1 MKNKLHKKRGIM
13 KKLFSLVIRLIL
25 GFFLCASGTVLALNS
40 NLGLSPW
47 DVFHQGLTNVTSITM
62 GQASIIV
69 GVVIVVIASLLGV
82 KVGLGTIA
90 NMIVIGCFIDLI
102 IYMKIIPVCNNLFSG
117 ILMMIAS
124 LFASAIGSYLY
135 IGCEMGCGPRDGL
148 MIALVKRTGKPISII
163 RFCIEMSA
171 LIIGW
176 ILGGF
181 VGIGTLVTAFGIGY
195 CVQLIYKIFKSDVKL
210 LKHRTIKEGFE
221 FLSECITN

>member
-1 MKNKLHKKRGIM
+1 MEKIL
-13 KKLFSLVIRLIL
+13 SLIIRITL
-25 GFFLCASGTVLALNS
+25 GFLLCACGTVMALNS

-47 DVFHQGLTNVTSITM
+47 DVFHQGLTNVTGLTM
-62 GQASIIV
+62 GQASIAV
-69 GVVIVVIASLLGV
+69 GVIIVIVTSLLGLR
-82 KVGLGTIA
+82 VGLGTIA

-102 IYMKIIPVCNNLFSG
+102 IYFKIIPVCNNLFTG
-117 ILMMIAS
+117 IIMLIGS

-148 MIALVKRTGKPISII
+148 MIALVKLTGKPISLI
-163 RFCIEMSA
+163 RFFIEIGA

-195 CVQLIYKIFKSDVKL
+195 CVQIIYKVFKSDVKL
-210 LKHRTIKEGFE
+210 LKHRNIKEGLRFMN
-221 FLSECITN
+221 ECITN

>member
-1 MKNKLHKKRGIM
+1 M
-13 KKLFSLVIRLIL
+13 KKLFGLTIKLTL
-25 GFFLCASGTVLALNS
+25 GFLLCACGTVMALNS
-40 NLGLSPW
+40 KLGLSPW
-47 DVFHQGLTNVTSITM
+47 DVFHQGLTKVTNLTM

-69 GVVIVVIASLLGV
+69 GIVIVLITSILGL

-102 IYMKIIPVCNNLFSG
+102 MYTNIIPVCDNLFAG
-117 ILMMIAS
+117 ILMMIGS

-148 MIALVKRTGKPISII
+148 MIALVKLTGKPISII
-163 RFCIEMSA
+163 RFAIEMGA

-181 VGIGTLVTAFGIGY
+181 VGIGTLVTALGIGY
-195 CVQLIYKIFKSDVKL
+195 CVQIVFKILNFNVKL
-210 LKHRTIKEGFE
+210 VKHRNIKEG
-221 FLSECITN
+221 LKYMNECITN

>member
-1 MKNKLHKKRGIM
+1 MEK
-13 KKLFSLVIRLIL
+13 IL
-25 GFFLCASGTVLALNS
+25 GLIIRITLGFLLCASGTVMALNS

-47 DVFHQGLTNVTSITM
+47 DVFHQGLTNITNLTM
-62 GQASIIV
+62 GQASIIA
-69 GVVIVVIASLLGV
+69 GVVIVLITNALGL

-102 IYMKIIPVCNNLFSG
+102 IYTKIIPVCNNPFTG
-117 ILMMIAS
+117 MLMMIGS

-148 MIALVKRTGKPISII
+148 MMALVKITGKSISII
-163 RFCIEMSA
+163 RLCIEMGA

-181 VGIGTLVTAFGIGY
+181 VGIGTLITAFGIGY
-195 CVQLIYKIFKSDVKL
+195 CVQIIYKVFKSDVKL
-210 LKHRTIKEGFE
+210 LKHRNIKEGLKFMN
-221 FLSECITN
+221 ECITN

>member
-1 MKNKLHKKRGIM
+1 M
-13 KKLFSLVIRLIL
+13 KKLFGLIIRLTL

-47 DVFHQGLTNVTSITM
+47 DVFHQGLTHITSLTI

-69 GVVIVVIASLLGV
+69 GLVIVVIASMLGV

-102 IYMKIIPVCNNLFSG
+102 MDMKIIPVCNSVFTG
-117 ILMMIAS
+117 IPMMIAS
-124 LFASAIGSYLY
+124 LLVTAIGSYLY

-148 MIALVKRTGKPISII
+148 MIALVKRTGKPLSVI

-171 LIIGW
+171 LTIGW

-195 CVQLIYKIFKSDVKL
+195 CVQFMYKVFKSDVKL
-210 LKHRTIKEGFE
+210 LKHRTIKEGFK
-221 FLSECITN
+221 FVTECIIN

>member
-1 MKNKLHKKRGIM
+1 MWK
-13 KKLFSLVIRLIL
+13 IL
-25 GFFLCASGTVLALNS
+25 GLIIRITLGFLLCACGTVMALDS

-47 DVFHQGLTNVTSITM
+47 DVFHQGLTHITSLSM

-69 GVVIVVIASLLGV
+69 GIVIVIITSILGL

-102 IYMKIIPVCNNLFSG
+102 MYAKIIPVCNNLLTG
-117 ILMMIAS
+117 ILMMIGS

-148 MIALVKRTGKPISII
+148 MIALVKITGKPISLI
-163 RFCIEMSA
+163 RFCIEMGA

-181 VGIGTLVTAFGIGY
+181 VGIGTLVTAIGIGY
-195 CVQLIYKIFKSDVKL
+195 CVQIIYKVFKSDVKL
-210 LKHRTIKEGFE
+210 LKHRNIREGLNFM
-221 FLSECITN
+221 SECITN

>member
-1 MKNKLHKKRGIM
+1 MKVIS
-13 KKLFSLVIRLIL
+13 SLVIRITL
-25 GFFLCASGTVLALNS
+25 GFFLCACGTVLALNS

-47 DVFHQGLTNVTSITM
+47 DVFHQGLTKISGVTM

-69 GVVIVVIASLLGV
+69 GVIIVIITSILGL

-102 IYMKIIPVCNNLFSG
+102 IYAKIIPVCNNLFSG
-117 ILMMIAS
+117 IIMMIGS

-148 MIALVKRTGKPISII
+148 MIALVKITGKPIGII
-163 RFCIEMSA
+163 RFFIEMGA

-181 VGIGTLVTAFGIGY
+181 VGVGTIITAFGIGY

-210 LKHRTIKEGFE
+210 LKHRNIREGLKFVN
-221 FLSECITN
+221 ECMTN

>member
-1 MKNKLHKKRGIM
+1 MDKLLGLI
-13 KKLFSLVIRLIL
+13 IRITL
-25 GFFLCASGTVLALNS
+25 GFFLCACGTVMALNS

-47 DVFHQGLTNVTSITM
+47 DVFHQGLTHVTNLTM

-69 GVVIVVIASLLGV
+69 GILIVIITSALGL

-90 NMIVIGCFIDLI
+90 NMIAIGCFMDLI
-102 IYMKIIPVCNNLFSG
+102 IYSKIIPVCNNAFTG
-117 ILMMIAS
+117 ILMMIGS

-148 MIALVKRTGKPISII
+148 MIALVKRTGKPLSII
-163 RFCIEMSA
+163 RFGIEMGA

-210 LKHRTIKEGFE
+210 LKHRNIREGLKFMN
-221 FLSECITN
+221 ECITN

>member
-1 MKNKLHKKRGIM
+1 MKVIS
-13 KKLFSLVIRLIL
+13 SLVIRITL
-25 GFFLCASGTVLALNS
+25 GFFLCACGTVLALNS

-47 DVFHQGLTNVTSITM
+47 DVFHQGLTKISSVTM

-69 GVVIVVIASLLGV
+69 GVIIVIITSILGL

-102 IYMKIIPVCNNLFSG
+102 IYAKIIPVCNNLFSG
-117 ILMMIAS
+117 IIMMIGS

-148 MIALVKRTGKPISII
+148 MIALVKITGKQIGII
-163 RFCIEMSA
+163 RLFIEMGA

-181 VGIGTLVTAFGIGY
+181 VGVGTLITAFGIGY

-210 LKHRTIKEGFE
+210 LKHRNIREGLKFVN
-221 FLSECITN
+221 ECMTN

>member
-1 MKNKLHKKRGIM
+1 MEKILNLI
-13 KKLFSLVIRLIL
+13 IRITL
-25 GFFLCASGTVLALNS
+25 GFFLCACGTVMALNS

-47 DVFHQGLTNVTSITM
+47 DVFHQGLTKVTGLTM

-69 GVVIVVIASLLGV
+69 GVVIVIATSLLGL

-90 NMIVIGCFIDLI
+90 NMIVIGCFIDI
-102 IYMKIIPVCNNLFSG
+102 IMYTKVIPVCNNLFTG
-117 ILMMIAS
+117 IIMLIGS

-148 MIALVKRTGKPISII
+148 MMALVKLTGKSISII
-163 RFCIEMSA
+163 RFSIEMGA
-171 LIIGW
+171 LIVGW

-195 CVQLIYKIFKSDVKL
+195 CVQVIYKIFKSDVKL
-210 LKHRTIKEGFE
+210 LKHRNIKEGLKFMN
-221 FLSECITN
+221 ECITN